1 MKLFILE
8 DDPIQRERLETIIT
22 KLQDT
27 LQIFCEQLIATHDPE
42 VLLSRLDVIDS
53 HHVYFLD
60 LEINHEVRMGLEV
73 AQEIRKKDLHGMI
86 VFVTTHSELA
96 PKTYAYKVSALDF
109 IEKDQPNEAFSQQ
122 VEACLVTKCS
132 LWDPVNVSIYKTSA
146 KGTLKVVNLLLRR

>member
-73 AQEIRKKDLHGMI
+73 AQESRKFILDHKFLFFTLSSL
-86 VFVTTHSELA
+86 VF
-96 PKTYAYKVSALDF
+96 
-109 IEKDQPNEAFSQQ
+109 
-122 VEACLVTKCS
+122 
-132 LWDPVNVSIYKTSA
+132 
-146 KGTLKVVNLLLRR
+146 LR